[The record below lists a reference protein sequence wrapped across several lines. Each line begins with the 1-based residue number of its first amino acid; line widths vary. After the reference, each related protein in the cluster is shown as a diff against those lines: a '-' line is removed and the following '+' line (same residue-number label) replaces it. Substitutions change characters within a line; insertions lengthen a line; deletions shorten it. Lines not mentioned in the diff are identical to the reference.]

1 MNDQQKACELAKTAF
16 DAGLAEL
23 DKLDDETYKDAQTI
37 LQLLKDNLSLW
48 TQNDDEDA
56 GADGTNVEDV

>member
-23 DKLDDETYKDAQTI
+23 DKLDDETYKDA
-37 LQLLKDNLSLW
+37 
-48 TQNDDEDA
+48 
-56 GADGTNVEDV
+56 